1 MELFLM
7 MFARTLLLQAP
18 AVIDWLKELK
28 DEGKTEVT
36 EADMA
41 NLMAK
46 WEISAEDFFK
56 TPPPSSPLPP
66 R

>member
-7 MFARTLLLQAP
+7 MLARTLLLQAP

-36 EADMA
+36 EVDMA

-56 TPPPSSPLPP
+56 TPPPPP
-66 R
+66 PE

>member
-46 WEISAEDFFK
+46 WDISAEDLFAGV
-56 TPPPSSPLPP
+56 TPPVPP
-66 R
+66 PE